1 MQNSEEAE
9 DLLTQALNIN
19 AIRPAWQEVTWLL

>member
-9 DLLTQALNIN
+9 DLLTKALNIN
-19 AIRPAWQEVTWLL
+19 AIRPAWQEIIWLL

>member
-9 DLLTQALNIN
+9 DLLTKALNIN
-19 AIRPAWQEVTWLL
+19 AIRPTWQEETWLL

>member
-9 DLLTQALNIN
+9 DLLTKALNIN
-19 AIRPAWQEVTWLL
+19 AIKPAWQEVTWLL